1 MKPRCLPQTSAKGVE
16 QHVATIC
23 SRVTTVSCYENRTR
37 FRRSANQA
45 HFRLRIYAMTSRRSS
60 GFMFG
65 ISRCDMSKAAVK
77 AMLVIPGVAA
87 IRGNGGASLL
97 GETR

>member
-1 MKPRCLPQTSAKGVE
+1 
-16 QHVATIC
+16 
-23 SRVTTVSCYENRTR
+23 
-37 FRRSANQA
+37 
-45 HFRLRIYAMTSRRSS
+45 
-60 GFMFG
+60 MFG

-97 GETR
+97 RETFPSHRVASNADRARDLVAIFLHVRPVPLCCPGRTDQVGMN